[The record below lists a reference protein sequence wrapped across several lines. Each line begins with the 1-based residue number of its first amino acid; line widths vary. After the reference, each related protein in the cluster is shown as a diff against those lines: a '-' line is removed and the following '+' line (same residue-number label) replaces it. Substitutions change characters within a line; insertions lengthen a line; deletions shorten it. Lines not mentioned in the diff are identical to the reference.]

1 MKKTIYALVLGAT
14 MTSCATTYDMNYG
27 NINQTEIVLTNAN
40 FNNLGNF
47 HGSVTEMRSKASI
60 KNMEGLISRAKADL
74 LLQAKN
80 AGVEVKGSRM
90 LVNFS
95 VDVMKNFRR
104 ITVTVNADIIEFTK

>member
-1 MKKTIYALVLGAT
+1 MKKVVYALSLAT
-14 MTSCATTYDMNYG
+14 FLTSCATIYEADYG

-47 HGSVTEMRSKASI
+47 HGSVTEKRTKVSI

-74 LLQAKN
+74 LLNAKN

-90 LVNFS
+90 LVNIS

-104 ITVTVNADIIEFTK
+104 ITVTVNADVIEFTK